1 MKRIFNK
8 TFLLLFIC
16 IGLFIGI
23 RSLHY
28 VYQVNFSG
36 DQAFCGIEALR
47 IFKDKI
53 ITFIGPQISANY
65 EGRYIFQGPI
75 IYYMYLFFLLLG
87 KWDPVS
93 SSYFFMIFCAL
104 MIVPLFFGTKKLIN
118 EKAAWIM
125 VIIYSFFPYYINYT
139 RFLWNSTFLLSL
151 LPLLIFFMGV
161 FKEGKY
167 KKMSLFFLISFWL
180 GLLLQFHY
188 QFVLIIAAIFVFYF
202 LIKKIKPINILIFI
216 SGILLGFSPLII
228 FELRHQFYHIH
239 TILLFIQNWSKVDKP
254 GNITMPHYY
263 LAISFMLIILLLGVM
278 SKKINK
284 IKYYLIIIFG
294 LIILLYGFSSNINK
308 PVHAF
313 WAPTSPWNYLDEKH
327 IYEIIKST
335 QLKSDFNV
343 ANLAYYDT
351 LSVVVKYFMKR
362 DGYNINYDDYYNNKY
377 LFVISEKDTYLSN
390 PAYEV
395 ATFKPRVL
403 LKQWNIN
410 ARFNMVLL
418 ERLNK

>member
-1 MKRIFNK
+1 
-8 TFLLLFIC
+8 
-16 IGLFIGI
+16 
-23 RSLHY
+23 
-28 VYQVNFSG
+28 
-36 DQAFCGIEALR
+36 
-47 IFKDKI
+47 
-53 ITFIGPQISANY
+53 
-65 EGRYIFQGPI
+65 
-75 IYYMYLFFLLLG
+75 
-87 KWDPVS
+87 
-93 SSYFFMIFCAL
+93 
-104 MIVPLFFGTKKLIN
+104 
-118 EKAAWIM
+118 
-125 VIIYSFFPYYINYT
+125 
-139 RFLWNSTFLLSL
+139 
-151 LPLLIFFMGV
+151 
-161 FKEGKY
+161 
-167 KKMSLFFLISFWL
+167 
-180 GLLLQFHY
+180 
-188 QFVLIIAAIFVFYF
+188 
-202 LIKKIKPINILIFI
+202 
-216 SGILLGFSPLII
+216 
-228 FELRHQFYHIH
+228 
-239 TILLFIQNWSKVDKP
+239 
-254 GNITMPHYY
+254 
-263 LAISFMLIILLLGVM
+263 MLIILLLGVM

>member
-1 MKRIFNK
+1 MKRLFNK

-16 IGLFIGI
+16 IALFIGI

-28 VYQVNFSG
+28 VYQVNWSG
-36 DQAFCGIEALR
+36 DQAFCGIEALN
-47 IFKDKI
+47 IFKNKI

-87 KWDPVS
+87 KWDPVP
-93 SSYFFMIFCAL
+93 SSYYFMIFCAF
-104 MIVPLFFGTKKLIN
+104 MIIPLFFGIKKLLN

-125 VIIYSFFPYYINYT
+125 VIIYSFYPYYINYT
-139 RFLWNSTFLLSL
+139 RFLWNSTFLFSL
-151 LPLLIFFMGV
+151 LPLLIFFMGIYQE
-161 FKEGKY
+161 KRY
-167 KKMSLFFLISFWL
+167 KKPWLFFLISFWL

-188 QFVLIIAAIFVFYF
+188 QFIIIIIGIFTYYF
-202 LIKKIKPINILIFI
+202 LVRKIKPINLLVFFG
-216 SGILLGFSPLII
+216 GIMLGFSPLII
-228 FELRHQFYHIH
+228 FELRHQFYHIR
-239 TILLFIQNWSKVDKP
+239 TILLFIQHWDKVDKP
-254 GNITMPHYY
+254 GGINMPHYY
-263 LAISFMLIILLLGVM
+263 ISISFMLLVLILSLI

-294 LIILLYGFSSNINK
+294 LIVFLYGFTSNLQK
-308 PVHAF
+308 PIHAF
-313 WAPTSPWNYLDEKH
+313 WAPTTPWNYLDEKH

-335 QLKSDFNV
+335 NLKNNFNV

-362 DGYNINYDDYYNNKY
+362 DGYDINYDDYYHNKY
-377 LFVISEKDTYLSN
+377 LFVISEKDKYLSS
-390 PAYEV
+390 PSYEV
-395 ATFKPRVL
+395 ATFKPHVV
-403 LKQWNIN
+403 LKQWKIN
-410 ARFNMVLL
+410 TRFNMVLL